1 MALNV
6 GLLFLGCDELPSPS
20 SLSSL
25 ESITMTRPLVFLVFV
40 TLISLSSGFYMKNK
54 EEGNISLVGRAVIY
68 RIRDHELNH
77 RYSRNYTN
85 VGSDS
90 QMRM

>member
-1 MALNV
+1 
-6 GLLFLGCDELPSPS
+6 
-20 SLSSL
+20 
-25 ESITMTRPLVFLVFV
+25 
-40 TLISLSSGFYMKNK
+40 MKNK

-77 RYSRNYTN
+77 RHSRNYTN
-85 VGSDS
+85 VGSVS